1 MTIKKRVF
9 VAGHNGMVGSAIVR
23 QLKNRDD
30 IELVLRSR
38 QELNLLNAQDV
49 NNFFANERIDEVYLA
64 AAKVGGIV
72 ANNTYPADF
81 IYENMMM
88 ESNIVEK
95 HNRSNS
101 IYFLRR

>member
-38 QELNLLNAQDV
+38 QEINLLNAQDV
-49 NNFFANERIDEVYLA
+49 NDFFANERIDEVYLA

-72 ANNTYPADF
+72 ANNTFPADF
-81 IYENMMM
+81 IYDNNRKDK
-88 ESNIVEK
+88 SN
-95 HNRSNS
+95 
-101 IYFLRR
+101 

>member
-49 NNFFANERIDEVYLA
+49 NNFFANERIDEV
-64 AAKVGGIV
+64 GDV
-72 ANNTYPADF
+72 ANLL
-81 IYENMMM
+81 I
-88 ESNIVEK
+88 
-95 HNRSNS
+95 
-101 IYFLRR
+101 

>member
-72 ANNTYPADF
+72 ANNTYP
-81 IYENMMM
+81 
-88 ESNIVEK
+88 
-95 HNRSNS
+95 
-101 IYFLRR
+101 

>member
-64 AAKVGGIV
+64 AAKVGG
-72 ANNTYPADF
+72 
-81 IYENMMM
+81 
-88 ESNIVEK
+88 
-95 HNRSNS
+95 
-101 IYFLRR
+101 

>member
-38 QELNLLNAQDV
+38 QEINLLNAQDV
-49 NNFFANERIDEVYLA
+49 NDFFANERIDEVYLA

-72 ANNTYPADF
+72 ANNTFPADF
-81 IYENMMM
+81 IY
-88 ESNIVEK
+88 
-95 HNRSNS
+95 
-101 IYFLRR
+101 

>member
-72 ANNTYPADF
+72 ANNT
-81 IYENMMM
+81 
-88 ESNIVEK
+88 
-95 HNRSNS
+95 
-101 IYFLRR
+101 

>member
-49 NNFFANERIDEVYLA
+49 NHFFANERINEVYLA

-72 ANNTYPADF
+72 ANNT
-81 IYENMMM
+81 
-88 ESNIVEK
+88 
-95 HNRSNS
+95 
-101 IYFLRR
+101 